1 MLERA
6 TRPRVG
12 VDLRHLFTPRLA
24 AVLALCGGAAAV
36 ADIWLSYSVDGFVYS
51 WTRAILP
58 VAALLWIDAQRRMK
72 PGRGWPSR
80 HPNGGWRLWVKVS
93 LIVTGWAL
101 LFWGALF
108 WVSSWFAW
116 APQMARLDPTELPP
130 FLLYACVLAPLL
142 EEGVY
147 RLLLCTALATRF
159 RHRTVILISGT
170 LFALLHY
177 AYGNL
182 ALTNAVAGYLL
193 AWVYLM
199 SGSVWLT
206 MLWHSFGNL
215 VILLAQV
222 LLFQL
227 AAN

>member
-1 MLERA
+1 
-6 TRPRVG
+6 
-12 VDLRHLFTPRLA
+12 
-24 AVLALCGGAAAV
+24 
-36 ADIWLSYSVDGFVYS
+36 
-51 WTRAILP
+51 
-58 VAALLWIDAQRRMK
+58 
-72 PGRGWPSR
+72 
-80 HPNGGWRLWVKVS
+80 
-93 LIVTGWAL
+93 
-101 LFWGALF
+101 
-108 WVSSWFAW
+108 
-116 APQMARLDPTELPP
+116 
-130 FLLYACVLAPLL
+130 L

-182 ALTNAVAGYLL
+182 ELTNAVAGYLL

-215 VILLAQV
+215 MILLAQV
-222 LLFQL
+222 ALFQL
-227 AAN
+227 AAS

>member
-12 VDLRHLFTPRLA
+12 VDLRHLFTPRKA
-24 AVLALCGGAAAV
+24 AFVALCGVAAAV
-36 ADIWLSYSVDGFVYS
+36 ADILLCHFVDGFVYS
-51 WTRAILP
+51 SARAILP
-58 VAALLWIDAQRRMK
+58 VAALLLISSQRESK
-72 PGRGWPSR
+72 VGKGWPSR
-80 HPNGGWRLWVKVS
+80 HPNGGWRLWAKVS
-93 LIVTGWAL
+93 LIVTAWAL

-108 WVSSWFAW
+108 WVSSLVSW
-116 APQMARLDPTELPP
+116 APHFPSLDPQDLPP
-130 FLLYACVLAPLL
+130 FLLYTCVLAPLL

-182 ALTNAVAGYLL
+182 ELTNAVAGYLL

-215 VILLAQV
+215 MILLAQV
-222 LLFQL
+222 ALFQL
-227 AAN
+227 AAS

>member
-1 MLERA
+1 
-6 TRPRVG
+6 V
-12 VDLRHLFTPRLA
+12 V
-24 AVLALCGGAAAV
+24 ALCGVFAAL
-36 ADIWLSYSVDGFVYS
+36 ADLLLCFWVDGFVYS

-58 VAALLWIDAQRRMK
+58 LAALLIISGQRGAK
-72 PGRGWPSR
+72 PGKGWPSR
-80 HPNGGWRLWVKVS
+80 HPYGGWRLWAKVS
-93 LIVTGWAL
+93 LIVTAWAL

-108 WVSSWFAW
+108 WVSSLIPW
-116 APQMARLDPTELPP
+116 APHLPQLNPQELPN
-130 FLLYACVLAPLL
+130 LMLYACLLAPLL

-159 RHRTVILISGT
+159 RHRTVIFISGT

-199 SGSVWLT
+199 SSSVWLT

-215 VILLAQV
+215 MILLAEV
-222 LLFQL
+222 FLFHL
-227 AAN
+227 AAG